1 MESIRG
7 YPEEKDVTM
16 KIKSHEVDGITVFDV
31 TGEMYGGA
39 ENMELVNMVTELA
52 KEKKLDLL
60 INLSKVKWI
69 SSTGLG
75 ILVSAR
81 SRYSKEGGMIKL
93 CQPNDRV
100 LGILQV
106 TRLNMIF
113 DVYQNVEEAIA
124 SFKKK

>member
-1 MESIRG
+1 
-7 YPEEKDVTM
+7 M
-16 KIKSHEVDGITVFDV
+16 KIKKSEKDGVVVLDLS
-31 TGEMYGGA
+31 GEMHGGQ
-39 ENMELVNMVTELA
+39 ENLELIDIVKELGA
-52 KEKKLDLL
+52 EKKLDIV

-81 SRYSKEGGMIKL
+81 SHLTKEGGAIKL
-93 CQPNDRV
+93 CKPNDRV

-113 DVYQNVEEAIA
+113 DVYDSVEKAIA
-124 SFKKK
+124 SFKG